1 MPSPAAVPAAPD
13 QQVPNGSYLS
23 PCREDGRRRRYTF
36 RCPRC
41 RSFEIRVVV
50 ATGTEDAIRLRR
62 RKCSSCDHAFFT
74 AQEPEYL
81 VRPERIRWVH
91 GGMVLD
97 SDFPEDL

>member
-1 MPSPAAVPAAPD
+1 MPSPVAVPATPE
-13 QQVPNGSYLS
+13 QQAPNGSHLS
-23 PCREDGRRRRYTF
+23 PYREDGRRHRCIF

-41 RSFEIRVVV
+41 RAVKTRVVMTTGCDD
-50 ATGTEDAIRLRR
+50 ATILRR
-62 RKCSSCDHAFFT
+62 RRCSNCDHAFFT

-91 GGMVLD
+91 QGMVLD